1 MAVHV
6 TLVSGEREIHAE
18 NHFILYSAFRKKMHF
33 NIYYLIPFVWGF
45 FPENLRDVRI
55 TDNPSRKSS
64 RYSYNF
70 TPSRGGDVTDMSGLK
85 KKLQQ
90 IEDE

>member
-1 MAVHV
+1 MVKIALKAVHI

-18 NHFILYSAFRKKMHF
+18 NLFILYSGFREKIQH
-33 NIYYLIPFVWGF
+33 LILF
-45 FPENLRDVRI
+45 FLFLENLRDVRI